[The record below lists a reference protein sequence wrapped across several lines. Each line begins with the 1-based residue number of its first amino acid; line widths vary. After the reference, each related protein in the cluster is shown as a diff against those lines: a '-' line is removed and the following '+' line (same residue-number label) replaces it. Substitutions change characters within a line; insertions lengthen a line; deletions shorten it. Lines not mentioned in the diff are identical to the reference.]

1 MNFTKRTHNCGELN
15 LNFLNLEVT
24 LNGWVSKKRDLG
36 GLIFIDIRDRYGIT
50 QIKFNSDNPEIYKK
64 AEKLGNEFVI
74 SVSGKVIKRESI
86 NKNISSGD
94 IEIAAEKLEIL
105 NESEI
110 PPFVIEDDVKA
121 SEELRLTYRYL
132 DIRRKSITD
141 NLIIRNKVYQI
152 VHKYY
157 ENLGFIEVETP
168 VLMKSTP
175 EGARDYLVPSRVHK
189 GQFYALPQ
197 SPQTYKQILMVAGID
212 KYVQICKC
220 FRDEDLRADRQ
231 PEFTQIDVEMSFV
244 EQEDIFKISEGLYQK
259 IWKEILNIEIETP
272 FKSMTYDEA
281 ISVYGI
287 DKPDLRIIGDLKI
300 SEITDEVRDVEF
312 KIFKEALEN
321 DGIIAGIRLASV
333 NNIKNQKVEVTRKV
347 IDGLIDYVKTLGFGG
362 LGYIKINADGS
373 YTSPFS
379 KFINNDIMNII
390 KNKFGAEPGDT
401 IFILSGIKNN
411 VFISLGQLRLKIAND
426 FYLIDESKYEFVWI
440 TDFPL
445 FRYEEED
452 GRFYGEH
459 HIFTMPKDEYLP
471 LLDSKNKE
479 DIEKIRANCYDL
491 VLNGNEIGS
500 GSIRIHKVDIQQKVF
515 NIIGLSEEESI
526 EKFGYILK
534 AFRYGAPP
542 HGGVAFGFDR
552 IITILCGL
560 KSIRDVIA
568 FPKTISA
575 SSLMDET
582 PSAVTGK
589 QLKELGISID
599 SGFNN
604 KTN

>member
-1 MNFTKRTHNCGELN
+1 MKFSKRTHNCGELN
-15 LNFLNLEVT
+15 LNFLNHNIT
-24 LNGWVSKKRDLG
+24 LNGWVAKKRDLG
-36 GLIFIDIRDRYGIT
+36 GLIFVDIRDRYGIT
-50 QIKFNSDNPEIYKK
+50 QIKFNSDSPDIYNS

-86 NKNISSGD
+86 NKNIPTGE
-94 IEIAAEKLEIL
+94 IEIEAVNLEIL
-105 NESEI
+105 NESDI
-110 PPFVIEDDVKA
+110 PPFVVEEDVKA

-132 DIRRKSITD
+132 DLRRKSQME
-141 NLIIRNKVYQI
+141 NMIIRNKVYQI

-157 ENLGFIEVETP
+157 ENLGFLEVETP
-168 VLMKSTP
+168 ILMKSTP

-197 SPQTYKQILMVAGID
+197 SPQTYKQVLMVAGLD

-244 EQEDIFKISEGLYQK
+244 DQGDVFEISEGLYK
-259 IWKEILNIEIETP
+259 NIWKDILKVDIEIP
-272 FKSMTYDEA
+272 FKRMTYDEA
-281 ISVYGI
+281 ISIYGI

-300 SEITDEVRDVEF
+300 SEISNELKNTDF
-312 KIFKEALEN
+312 KIFREALEKG
-321 DGIIAGIRLASV
+321 GIVAGIKLSSV
-333 NNIKNQKVEVTRKV
+333 KNVKNQEVEVTRKV
-347 IDGLIDYVKTLGFGG
+347 IDMLNDYVKTLGFGG
-362 LGYIKINADGS
+362 LGYVKINADGT
-373 YTSPFS
+373 YTSPLTR
-379 KFINNDIMNII
+379 FIDSETLNKI
-390 KNKFGAEPGDT
+390 KNKFGASEWDT
-401 IFILSGIKNN
+401 IFILSGTKIK
-411 VFISLGQLRLKIAND
+411 VLTTLGQLRSKIAND
-426 FYLIDESKYEFVWI
+426 FNLIDETKYEFLWI

-459 HIFTMPKDEYLP
+459 HVFTMPKDEYIP

-479 DIEKIRANCYDL
+479 EIESIRANCYDL

-500 GSIRIHKVDIQQKVF
+500 GSIRIHKADIQQKVF
-515 NIIGLSEEESI
+515 NVIGLTEAESS
-526 EKFGYILK
+526 EKFGFILK
-534 AFRYGAPP
+534 AFKYGAPP
-542 HGGVAFGFDR
+542 HGGIAFGFDR
-552 IITILCGL
+552 IIAVLCGL

-575 SSLMDET
+575 SSLMDDT
-582 PSAVTGK
+582 PSTVTKK
-589 QLKELGISID
+589 QLDELGISIN